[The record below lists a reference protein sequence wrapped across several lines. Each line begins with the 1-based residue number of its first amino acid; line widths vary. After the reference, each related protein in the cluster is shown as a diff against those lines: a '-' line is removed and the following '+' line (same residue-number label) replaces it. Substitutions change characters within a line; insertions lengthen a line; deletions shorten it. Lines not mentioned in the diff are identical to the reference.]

1 MRDLMRRGGVVLTR
15 RDILRYVAAE
25 AGKRANEIEE
35 LLHLKDVDDVR
46 SSFRRARTELDR
58 KEKAAK
64 AAIETAKVEVNVTL
78 GLPTFTAEGLLEA
91 VNDSRQTLGGRPLDV
106 QESNRLK
113 EGIAPPGPHD
123 TEPTSVNFNLL
134 QQAIQ
139 IIRREAPPSIVPSLV
154 ESDQILRS
162 NITELRNN
170 PGLLAELERLE
181 LTQRA
186 SRFVDD
192 STVECPVCGAS
203 WPGGD
208 LKAHLEAKISTAH
221 VAQVV
226 RKGISESAE
235 AIETP
240 TRTLRANVN
249 ALMEGVC

>member
-139 IIRREAPPSIVPSLV
+139 IIRREAPPSIVP
-154 ESDQILRS
+154 
-162 NITELRNN
+162 
-170 PGLLAELERLE
+170 RL
-181 LTQRA
+181 
-186 SRFVDD
+186 
-192 STVECPVCGAS
+192 C
-203 WPGGD
+203 
-208 LKAHLEAKISTAH
+208 
-221 VAQVV
+221 
-226 RKGISESAE
+226 
-235 AIETP
+235 
-240 TRTLRANVN
+240 
-249 ALMEGVC
+249 